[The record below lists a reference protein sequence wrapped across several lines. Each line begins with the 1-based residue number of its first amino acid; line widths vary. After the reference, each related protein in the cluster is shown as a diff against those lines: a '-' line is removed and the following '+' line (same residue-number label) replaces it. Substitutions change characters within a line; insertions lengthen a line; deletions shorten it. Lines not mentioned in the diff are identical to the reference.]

1 MRDPGKEIA
10 IYNLQVKLLIQKKN
24 CLEGTKDNDSLMHAQ
39 NGYVRMQIVT
49 LKTTTQ
55 ETF

>member
-10 IYNLQVKLLIQKKN
+10 IYNLQVKLLKKN
-24 CLEGTKDNDSLMHAQ
+24 CVEGTKDNDSLMHAQ
-39 NGYVRMQIVT
+39 NSYFRMQIVT